1 MFKPLA
7 LALVLA
13 SLLTCAAQAQAQ
25 QTPIAAPATPAPLP
39 TSPAKKQL
47 VAKILAIQQPGIE
60 ALARQLVEQPAAQL
74 LQQAGPALQQRVA
87 AEQREAVG
95 REIQADAR
103 KFVDEAVPV
112 VRDRAIKL
120 APTTIGTV
128 LEERMTEDEL
138 KQVIAI
144 LESPANKKF
153 QSLAGDMQRALAEKL
168 VTETRPLIQPKVQA
182 LEQSVAKRLGITP
195 PPAGAAPAPAPATG
209 K

>member
-1 MFKPLA
+1 MFKPTRLA
-7 LALVLA
+7 LALALA
-13 SLLTCAAQAQAQ
+13 LAFAAQAQAQ
-25 QTPIAAPATPAPLP
+25 QTPIAAPAAPAPLP

-47 VAKILAIQQPGIE
+47 VAKIISLQTPGIE
-60 ALARQLVEQPAAQL
+60 ALARQMVEQPAAQL
-74 LQQAGPALQQRVA
+74 LQQAGPALQQRVP

-95 REIQADAR
+95 REIQADVR
-103 KFVDEAVPV
+103 KFVDEAAPV
-112 VRDRAIKL
+112 ARERAVKL
-120 APTTIGTV
+120 APSTIGTV

-153 QSLAGDMQRALAEKL
+153 QSLAGDMQRSLAEKL
-168 VTETRPLIQPKVQA
+168 VAETRPLIQPKLQA

-195 PPAGAAPAPAPATG
+195 PPAGAAPAPG

>member
-7 LALVLA
+7 LALLLA
-13 SLLTCAAQAQAQ
+13 FTAQAQAQ
-25 QTPIAAPATPAPLP
+25 QTPIAAPAAPAALP
-39 TSPAKKQL
+39 TSPAKKAL
-47 VAKILAIQQPGIE
+47 VAKIIALQQPGIE

-74 LQQAGPALQQRVA
+74 LQQAGPALQQRVP

-95 REIQADAR
+95 REIQADVR
-103 KFVDEAVPV
+103 KFVDEAAPMA
-112 VRDRAIKL
+112 RDRAIKL
-120 APTTIGTV
+120 APSTIGTV

-138 KQVIAI
+138 KQVVAI

-168 VTETRPLIQPKVQA
+168 VAETRPLIQPKLQA

-195 PPAGAAPAPAPATG
+195 PPAGAAPAATPG
-209 K
+209 R

>member
-1 MFKPLA
+1 MIKPLA
-7 LALVLA
+7 LALLLA
-13 SLLTCAAQAQAQ
+13 FTAQAQAQ
-25 QTPIAAPATPAPLP
+25 QTPIAAPAAPAALP
-39 TSPAKKQL
+39 TSPAKKAL
-47 VAKILAIQQPGIE
+47 VAKIIALQQPGIE

-95 REIQADAR
+95 REIQADVR
-103 KFVDEAVPV
+103 KFVDEAAPLA
-112 VRDRAIKL
+112 RDRAIKL
-120 APTTIGTV
+120 APSTIGTV

-138 KQVIAI
+138 KQVITI

-168 VTETRPLIQPKVQA
+168 VAETRPLIQPKLQA

-195 PPAGAAPAPAPATG
+195 PPAGAAPAATPG

>member
-1 MFKPLA
+1 MFKPTRLVLA
-7 LALVLA
+7 LALALA
-13 SLLTCAAQAQAQ
+13 FAAQAQAQ
-25 QTPIAAPATPAPLP
+25 QTPIAAPAAPAALP

-47 VAKILAIQQPGIE
+47 VAKIISLQTPGIE
-60 ALARQLVEQPAAQL
+60 ALARQMVEQPAAQL
-74 LQQAGPALQQRVA
+74 LQQAGPALQQRVP

-95 REIQADAR
+95 REIQADVR
-103 KFVDEAVPV
+103 KFVDEAAPLA
-112 VRDRAIKL
+112 RERAVKL
-120 APTTIGTV
+120 APSTIGTL

-153 QSLAGDMQRALAEKL
+153 QSLAGDMQRSLAEKL
-168 VTETRPLIQPKVQA
+168 VAETRPLIQPKLQA

-195 PPAGAAPAPAPATG
+195 PPAGAAPAPG

>member
-1 MFKPLA
+1 MLKPQRLA
-7 LALVLA
+7 LALALA
-13 SLLTCAAQAQAQ
+13 LAFMAQAQAQ
-25 QTPIAAPATPAPLP
+25 QTPIAAPAAPAPLP

-47 VAKILAIQQPGIE
+47 AAKIIALQQPGIE

-74 LQQAGPALQQRVA
+74 LQQAGPALQQRVP

-95 REIQADAR
+95 REIQADVR
-103 KFVDEAVPV
+103 KFVDEAAPLA
-112 VRDRAIKL
+112 RDRAIKL
-120 APTTIGTV
+120 APSTIGTV

-138 KQVIAI
+138 KQVVAI

-168 VTETRPLIQPKVQA
+168 VAETRPLIQPKLQA
-182 LEQSVAKRLGITP
+182 LEQTVAKRLGITP
-195 PPAGAAPAPAPATG
+195 PPAGTAPAPAAG

>member
-1 MFKPLA
+1 MFKPTRLA
-7 LALVLA
+7 LALALA
-13 SLLTCAAQAQAQ
+13 LAFAAQAQAQ
-25 QTPIAAPATPAPLP
+25 QTPIAAPAAPAALP

-47 VAKILAIQQPGIE
+47 VAKIISLQTPGIE
-60 ALARQLVEQPAAQL
+60 ALARQMVEQPAAQL
-74 LQQAGPALQQRVA
+74 LQQAGPALQQRVP

-95 REIQADAR
+95 REIQADVR
-103 KFVDEAVPV
+103 KFVDEAAPLA
-112 VRDRAIKL
+112 RERAVKL
-120 APTTIGTV
+120 APSTIGTV

-168 VTETRPLIQPKVQA
+168 VAETRPLIQPKLQA

-195 PPAGAAPAPAPATG
+195 PPAGAAPAPG

>member
-1 MFKPLA
+1 MFKPTRLA
-7 LALVLA
+7 LALALA
-13 SLLTCAAQAQAQ
+13 LAFAAQAQAQ
-25 QTPIAAPATPAPLP
+25 QTPIAAPAAPAPLP

-47 VAKILAIQQPGIE
+47 VAKIISLQTPGIE
-60 ALARQLVEQPAAQL
+60 ALARQMVEQPAAQL
-74 LQQAGPALQQRVA
+74 LQQAGPALQQRVP

-95 REIQADAR
+95 REIQADVR
-103 KFVDEAVPV
+103 KFVDEAAPLA
-112 VRDRAIKL
+112 RERAVKL
-120 APTTIGTV
+120 APSTIGTV

-153 QSLAGDMQRALAEKL
+153 QSLAGDMQRSLAEKL
-168 VTETRPLIQPKVQA
+168 VAETRPLIQPKLQA

-195 PPAGAAPAPAPATG
+195 PPAGAAPAPG

>member
-1 MFKPLA
+1 MFKPL
-7 LALVLA
+7 VLA
-13 SLLTCAAQAQAQ
+13 IVLAFSAQAQAQ
-25 QTPIAAPATPAPLP
+25 QTPIAAPAAPAPLP

-112 VRDRAIKL
+112 VRERAIKL

-128 LEERMTEDEL
+128 LEERLTEEEL
-138 KQVIAI
+138 KQVLQI

-153 QSLAGDMQRALAEKL
+153 QALAGDMQRALAEKL
-168 VTETRPLIQPKVQA
+168 VAETRPLIQPKVQA

-195 PPAGAAPAPAPATG
+195 PPAGAAPAAG

>member
-1 MFKPLA
+1 MFKPLRLA
-7 LALVLA
+7 LALALA
-13 SLLTCAAQAQAQ
+13 FAAQAQAQ
-25 QTPIAAPATPAPLP
+25 QTPIAAPAAPAALP

-47 VAKILAIQQPGIE
+47 VAKIIALQQPGIE

-74 LQQAGPALQQRVA
+74 LQQAGPALQQRVP

-95 REIQADAR
+95 REIQADVR
-103 KFVDEAVPV
+103 KFVDEAAPLT
-112 VRDRAIKL
+112 RDRAIKL
-120 APTTIGTV
+120 APSTIGTV

-168 VTETRPLIQPKVQA
+168 VTETRPLIQPKLQA
-182 LEQSVAKRLGITP
+182 LEQTVAKRLGITP
-195 PPAGAAPAPAPATG
+195 PPAGAAPAPAPG

>member
-1 MFKPLA
+1 MFKPLRLA
-7 LALVLA
+7 LALALA
-13 SLLTCAAQAQAQ
+13 FAAQAQAQ
-25 QTPIAAPATPAPLP
+25 QTPIAAPAAPAALP

-47 VAKILAIQQPGIE
+47 VAKIIALQQPGIE

-74 LQQAGPALQQRVA
+74 LQQAGPALQQRVP

-95 REIQADAR
+95 REIQADVR
-103 KFVDEAVPV
+103 KFVDEATPLT
-112 VRDRAIKL
+112 RDRAIKL
-120 APTTIGTV
+120 APSTIGTV

-168 VTETRPLIQPKVQA
+168 VTETRPLIQPKLQA
-182 LEQSVAKRLGITP
+182 LEQTVAKRLGITP
-195 PPAGAAPAPAPATG
+195 PPAGAAPAPAPG

>member
-1 MFKPLA
+1 MFKPL
-7 LALVLA
+7 VLA
-13 SLLTCAAQAQAQ
+13 IVLAFSAQAQAQ
-25 QTPIAAPATPAPLP
+25 QTPIAAPAAPAPLP

-112 VRDRAIKL
+112 VRERAIKL

-138 KQVIAI
+138 KQVLQI

-168 VTETRPLIQPKVQA
+168 VAETRPLIQPKVQA

-195 PPAGAAPAPAPATG
+195 PPAGAAPAAG